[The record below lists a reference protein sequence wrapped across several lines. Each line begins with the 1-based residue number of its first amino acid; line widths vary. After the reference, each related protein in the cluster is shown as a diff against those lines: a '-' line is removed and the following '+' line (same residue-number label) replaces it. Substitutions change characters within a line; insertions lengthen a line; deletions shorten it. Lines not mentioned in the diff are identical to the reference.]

1 MAAEVNDFH
10 DTNCRRW
17 EAAAASWAR
26 RADARGIWR
35 KAHRD
40 PTLALHAAE
49 LRWLDSVAGK
59 RVAVL
64 GSGDNQA
71 VFALAGLG
79 AEVTSVDISEAQLA
93 VARERAATLGLEIS
107 FVRADVVDLSAFA
120 DATFDVVFTGG
131 HVAVWVA
138 DLGRYY
144 REAGRILKPGG
155 RLIVSEYHPFRRVWR
170 RGPSVDRLEIAC
182 GYFGRGPHRFEVA
195 ADVFDQTP
203 GNLEQFEFHW
213 TVADY
218 LTALLGA
225 GCSLVHAEEFGDSR
239 DDWEAA
245 PLQGLPKF
253 LLLVGRRTA

>member
-155 RLIVSEYHPFRRVWR
+155 RLIVSEYHPFHRVWR

-182 GYFGRGPHRFEVA
+182 LLAVMLLVA
-195 ADVFDQTP
+195 
-203 GNLEQFEFHW
+203 
-213 TVADY
+213 Y
-218 LTALLGA
+218 LLGQIYPNVA
-225 GCSLVHAEEFGDSR
+225 FNALR
-239 DDWEAA
+239 R
-245 PLQGLPKF
+245 
-253 LLLVGRRTA
+253 LVGPTPFTVLGDPYEPLIYGVVIVTGYWAALYVLYRRHLFLRV